1 MEVMQRVDE
10 RIKRLRNVIEKLG
23 SVVVAYSGGVDSTL
37 LLKVCLD
44 TLGRENVLA
53 VTAVSPLYPVEE
65 VETARTLAEE
75 LGAKHLLIE
84 TEEMN
89 DERFIKNTP
98 QRCYYCKLELFTKL
112 LAIAKAHGLRFVV
125 DGSNADDASDYR
137 PGMQAGCEL
146 GVISPLKEANLR
158 KADIRELSRMLGLPT
173 WNKPTMACLA
183 SRFPYYYEITDEELR
198 MVAEGERF
206 LRGIGLT
213 QVRLRHHGYL
223 ARIEILPNEF
233 SLLMADGVREMVV
246 ERLRSIGYIW
256 VTLDL
261 RGYQSGS
268 FNEMLLKGKAET

>member
-1 MEVMQRVDE
+1 
-10 RIKRLRNVIEKLG
+10 
-23 SVVVAYSGGVDSTL
+23 
-37 LLKVCLD
+37 
-44 TLGRENVLA
+44 
-53 VTAVSPLYPVEE
+53 
-65 VETARTLAEE
+65 
-75 LGAKHLLIE
+75 
-84 TEEMN
+84 
-89 DERFIKNTP
+89 
-98 QRCYYCKLELFTKL
+98 
-112 LAIAKAHGLRFVV
+112 
-125 DGSNADDASDYR
+125 
-137 PGMQAGCEL
+137 
-146 GVISPLKEANLR
+146 
-158 KADIRELSRMLGLPT
+158 
-173 WNKPTMACLA
+173 
-183 SRFPYYYEITDEELR
+183 